1 MCVSELKKKKKLIY
15 TLFKIQLVKDM
26 KKIEYVAPEMEEIK
40 LMHNVSLLGGSNE
53 DQAPGTGGDVDEY

>member
-1 MCVSELKKKKKLIY
+1 
-15 TLFKIQLVKDM
+15 M

-53 DQAPGTGGDVDEY
+53 DQAPGTGGDVEEY